1 MFFFREKGIESK
13 KQHIFFCEREQQQQ
27 TSVWK
32 EIFFPKKNHPHLS
45 RKKIS
50 QVYQRYDALQRMGS
64 LGDDQK
70 HVGKKPTN
78 RPWRP

>member
-27 TSVWK
+27 TSVFH
-32 EIFFPKKNHPHLS
+32 EFFFFQKNPTFESL
-45 RKKIS
+45 KIS

-64 LGDDQK
+64 LGDQK
-70 HVGKKPTN
+70 PCWEKPTN
-78 RPWRP
+78 LFIRP